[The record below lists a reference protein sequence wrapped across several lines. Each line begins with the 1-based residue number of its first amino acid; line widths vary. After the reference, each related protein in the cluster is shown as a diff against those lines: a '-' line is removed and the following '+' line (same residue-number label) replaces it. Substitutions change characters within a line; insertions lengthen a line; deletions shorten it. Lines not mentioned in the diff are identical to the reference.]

1 MTESK
6 RDTRVTI
13 DLLGYKQPWLDW
25 CRARSTTPSDAF
37 RQIVAKL
44 TGQGETPTPH
54 SVVVDEPEKP
64 TVKKK
69 VSLTPSEWEAI
80 EKQAPADGFSPARW
94 IVATIRA
101 RLTTTPQLGQ
111 TDIEALTQSNLL
123 LLAMGRNLNQIA
135 KALNAA
141 PETRAAYKVHVI
153 EEARALIAEHTTQ
166 VSKAMAAN
174 SKRWRIE

>member
-1 MTESK
+1 MTENK

-111 TDIEALTQSNLL
+111 TDIEVLTQSNLL

-141 PETRAAYKVHVI
+141 PETRAAYNVHVI

>member
-1 MTESK
+1 MEGSDK
-6 RDTRVTI
+6 RLKV
-13 DLLGYKQPWLDW
+13 DLRDLREPWLAW

-44 TGQGETPTPH
+44 TGQGAGQVPL

-64 TVKKK
+64 TVKRK

-80 EKQAPADGFSPARW
+80 ERQAGVDGFSPARW

-101 RLTTTPQLGQ
+101 RLTSTPQIGQ
-111 TDIEALTQSNLL
+111 SDIEALTQSNLL